1 MNAAIELPP
10 QIWLFMQIQ
19 KFMRLAPGLRFNE
32 GECLLT
38 IDHDI
43 RPAAEIFVK
52 RGLKV
57 HDHAIPLFGRV
68 HNKNLGIANFSQEI
82 LPVENEFSLLNE
94 NRVNQ

>member
-1 MNAAIELPP
+1 
-10 QIWLFMQIQ
+10 
-19 KFMRLAPGLRFNE
+19 MRFTVGLRFNE
-32 GECLLT
+32 GECQLA

-43 RPAAEIFVK
+43 RPAAEVFVK
-52 RGLKV
+52 RGLKA

-68 HNKNLGIANFSQEI
+68 HNKNFGIANFPQEI